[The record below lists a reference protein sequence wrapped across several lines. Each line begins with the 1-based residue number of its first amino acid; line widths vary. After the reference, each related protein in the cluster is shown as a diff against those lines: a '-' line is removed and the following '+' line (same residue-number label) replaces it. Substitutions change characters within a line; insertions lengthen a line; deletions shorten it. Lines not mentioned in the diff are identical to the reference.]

1 MKTVS
6 LEIYSNLFERRR
18 WLVTLLVIV
27 MTSLAVWGHWRGP
40 ISPWKSLKR
49 SERLVDAGEDV
60 KDDQVLK
67 DQTSEPID
75 PPSIDALLVVESD
88 EFFTPHSMAAL
99 RAMVQAVE
107 ALDAVE
113 SLIWIDRVPLMNM
126 FGVPQ
131 PLIPPDGS
139 SSELFLE
146 ARQAVLEHPLA
157 RGQLISEDAG
167 TLLMPVE
174 FDWLQVAADDDCTT
188 ELLRTARGA
197 LAESGAENIRVR
209 LTGDVPLFV
218 AQHEALERNHFKFQI
233 IGYALALVVTVFLF
247 RGVSAVLIVA
257 SAPAAGIF
265 WSIGILNLLGHSTN
279 TLTNV
284 ILPVLI
290 SMVGLTDGVHL
301 MMHIRTCRAE
311 GLSQMAASREAIHR
325 VGTACV
331 LTSLTTA
338 IGFGSLLL
346 AHSEFIRSFG
356 EACAIGVIISC
367 VAVITLI
374 PLLCSTRIG
383 RNVHHAHSRDLI
395 SRQLVGSM
403 GMIEWVLAHRKAVS
417 VFAVLVTIT
426 LTGVSFRL
434 KPDKQT
440 KSSLPSGSEMYDALV
455 HCDETM
461 GGIEAAQVVITW
473 PAGMNSDDPRIFHVV
488 QKVQNILK
496 DEPLLRHSLSIGDLL
511 ATFPI
516 EQHELSVRMSFLD
529 LLPPQLKD
537 VFFDESVR
545 QTFVSVR
552 IQDVGIAKYEPVF
565 RQVESEFALIA
576 NEYDGFEIELSGE
589 PVRRGRDL
597 YRVVMDLTSSLG
609 AASIVIFVVITIV
622 YRSFRI
628 GLISIIPN
636 MFPLVVTASVLVMMG
651 GSLDFASV
659 CSFTVCL
666 GIAVDDTIHF
676 LTRYHQERKA
686 GLNEYDAI
694 RNTYLGI
701 GTALVTTTVILVLGF
716 GTAMTSDL
724 PDHRVFAGMA
734 CATIAAAL
742 IGDLFFLPAMLACL
756 PGATSANSA
765 ALREHATRSAREFA
779 EDNVKP

>member
-1 MKTVS
+1 MP

-18 WLVTLLVIV
+18 WLVTLFVIF
-27 MTSLAVWGHWRGP
+27 MTSMAIWGHWRGP

-49 SERLVDAGEDV
+49 SERLLDRGADEADS
-60 KDDQVLK
+60 QVLT
-67 DQTSEPID
+67 DESVEPRD
-75 PPSIDALLVVESD
+75 PPSIDALLVVEGD
-88 EFFTPHSMAAL
+88 DFFTPDSMAAL
-99 RAMVQAVE
+99 RAMV
-107 ALDAVE
+107 DAVE
-113 SLIWIDRVPLMNM
+113 GLKAVESVIWIDRVPLMNM

-131 PLIPPDGS
+131 PLIAPDGS
-139 SSELFLE
+139 SAERFRE
-146 ARQAVLEHPLA
+146 AKQAVLDHPLA
-157 RGQLISEDAG
+157 RGQLISEG
-167 TLLMPVE
+167 GSTLLMPVE
-174 FDWLQVAADDDCTT
+174 FDWLQVTSDDDCTT
-188 ELLRTARGA
+188 SLLHVARQSLTDSNVDSIG
-197 LAESGAENIRVR
+197 VR

-218 AQHEALERNHFKFQI
+218 AQHEALERNHLKFQI
-233 IGYALALVVTVFLF
+233 IGYGLALVVTVALF
-247 RGVSAVLIVA
+247 RGVSAVVIVS

-301 MMHIRTCRAE
+301 MMHVRACRAD
-311 GLSQMAASREAIHR
+311 GMSQLAAAREAIHR
-325 VGTACV
+325 VGTACA

-346 AHSEFIRSFG
+346 AHSQFIRSFG

-367 VAVITLI
+367 LAVITLI
-374 PLLCSTRIG
+374 PLLCTTRLG
-383 RNVHHAHSRDLI
+383 RNLHRAHSRDLI
-395 SRQLVGSM
+395 SRQLMGSI
-403 GMIEWVLAHRKAVS
+403 GMIEWVLRHRKTVS
-417 VFAVLVTIT
+417 LLGIALTIA
-426 LTGVSFRL
+426 LTGVSLTLR
-434 KPDKQT
+434 PDNQT
-440 KSSLPSGSEMYDALV
+440 KSSLPSGSEMFDALV
-455 HCDETM
+455 HCDDTM

-473 PAGMNSDDPRIFHVV
+473 PESMQSDDPRIFHVV
-488 QKVQNILK
+488 QEVQNILK
-496 DEPLLRHSLSIGDLL
+496 GEPLLRHSLSIADLL

-516 EQHELSVRMSFLD
+516 EQHDLSTRMSFLD

-545 QTFVSVR
+545 ETFVSVR

-565 RQVESEFALIA
+565 RDVESRFQQIA
-576 NEYDGFEIELSGE
+576 AEYDGFEIELSGD

-597 YRVVMDLTSSLG
+597 YRIVMDLTASLG
-609 AASIVIFVVITIV
+609 AASIVIFLVLTIV
-622 YRSFRI
+622 YRSLRI

-636 MFPLVVTASVLVMMG
+636 MFPLAVTASVLVLID
-651 GSLDFASV
+651 GSLHFASV

-676 LTRYHQERKA
+676 LTRYHQERGA
-686 GLNEYDAI
+686 GRNEYDAI

-734 CATIAAAL
+734 CATITAAL
-742 IGDLFFLPAMLACL
+742 VGDLFFLPAMLAWF
-756 PGATSANSA
+756 PGRSHSDPRQSDHVSDPKSVTRPTSSSAT
-765 ALREHATRSAREFA
+765 
-779 EDNVKP
+779 